1 MATQKEGKVSKK
13 RKTKKTKKQIEY
25 CQYIIKIQDWNV
37 SYSMRLD
44 VEGRWSYGPYW
55 EHHDLE
61 IIGLGLAPERVKD
74 KTIKLTFMADRR
86 YPAFI
91 AGIQEAGYEPR
102 CLGGLTVRGQVNEY
116 LGSLPADIIQ
126 TLPFLMQAKKI
137 LYIMLTGTV
146 PYRGSA
152 DIKGIHFDHEYFPE
166 DW

>member
-1 MATQKEGKVSKK
+1 
-13 RKTKKTKKQIEY
+13 
-25 CQYIIKIQDWNV
+25 V

-126 TLPFLMQAKKI
+126 TLPSSAVFRGYGKRCRPGAQVEISGCAFLIGPDYQPDFLI
-137 LYIMLTGTV
+137 TLVLCERDPVSISV
-146 PYRGSA
+146 PEKSKGRGNYS
-152 DIKGIHFDHEYFPE
+152 
-166 DW
+166 